1 MLTVTAQTLTG
12 NLTERHVLRTT
23 KAGQMFRRA
32 REARKK
38 REAKEKRLFVIN
50 FVKRSTAKT
59 VLFIN
64 INPRVYTR
72 NFNW

>member
-1 MLTVTAQTLTG
+1 
-12 NLTERHVLRTT
+12 
-23 KAGQMFRRA
+23 MFRRA

-72 NFNW
+72 NFNWERIILRSLHSNINRHFPYFEKYEYSS